1 MRNFFFNFKNTGVLF
16 STIFLSI
23 LSILVIQGCNS
34 EQKEEA
40 GYTISFKIKGAED
53 GKAEL
58 LKLDLKTNET
68 IIVDTTDIRSGEFN
82 FKGDLDSPYFHTI
95 KINGGKKIHFFLE
108 NTHMEITG
116 NVNDLENIKVSGSKE
131 DKLFRSYS
139 INSIFEEKAGMEIIT
154 KYPDHVFSAFT
165 AFYYFQIHNLK
176 PEKMESIL
184 NSFSDPVK
192 RSVYYFHLNELYK
205 RLIRVAVS
213 KPAPEFNLPDQN
225 GKSHQ
230 LNEFRGKYVLIDF
243 WASWCSP
250 CRKSNPKLVEAYK
263 MFKNRSFTIIGIS
276 VDTDR
281 EKWLKAIEDD
291 ILTWTNLSEVNGW
304 GDITRLYGI
313 KAIPQNFLIDPAG
326 IIIEK
331 NIEPDKLINVLDKIL
346 PDK

>member
-1 MRNFFFNFKNTGVLF
+1 
-16 STIFLSI
+16 
-23 LSILVIQGCNS
+23 
-34 EQKEEA
+34 
-40 GYTISFKIKGAED
+40 
-53 GKAEL
+53 
-58 LKLDLKTNET
+58 
-68 IIVDTTDIRSGEFN
+68 
-82 FKGDLDSPYFHTI
+82 
-95 KINGGKKIHFFLE
+95 
-108 NTHMEITG
+108 
-116 NVNDLENIKVSGSKE
+116 
-131 DKLFRSYS
+131 
-139 INSIFEEKAGMEIIT
+139 
-154 KYPDHVFSAFT
+154 
-165 AFYYFQIHNLK
+165 YFQIHNLK
-176 PEKMESIL
+176 PERMEGIL

-213 KPAPEFNLPDQN
+213 KPAPGFNLPDQN
-225 GKSHQ
+225 GRSHQ
-230 LNEFRGKYVLIDF
+230 LKEFRSKYVLIDF

-291 ILTWTNLSEVNGW
+291 SLTWTNLSEVNGW

-331 NIEPDKLINVLDKIL
+331 NIETDNLIHVLNKIL